1 LNPLQ
6 RFADL
11 AGISIVD
18 RMGVLLIRA
27 EDAHAFIEACL
38 KHSHAIIG
46 IDGFDLHA
54 NGSIEPRNDAIL
66 NCTACITLDWAAC
79 LEQTAVAARNFM
91 TAIQPLQV
99 THLEFALMAE
109 REAKAA
115 RPA

>member
-1 LNPLQ
+1 LDRVQ

-46 IDGFDLHA
+46 IDGFDLQS

-66 NCTACITLDWAAC
+66 DSSACIALDWAAC
-79 LEQTAVAARNFM
+79 LERTAAAARDFM
-91 TAIQPLQV
+91 AAVQPLEV
-99 THLEFALMAE
+99 THLEFTLMAE

-115 RPA
+115 RPG